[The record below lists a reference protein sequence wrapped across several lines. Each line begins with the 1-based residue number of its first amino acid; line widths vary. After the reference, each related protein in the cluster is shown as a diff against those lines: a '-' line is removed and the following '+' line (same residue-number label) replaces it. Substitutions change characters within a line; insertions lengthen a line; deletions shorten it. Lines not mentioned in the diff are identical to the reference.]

1 MNTDSMNAITADWR
15 ADLEASRDLSESEKQ
30 HFGFVL
36 AWFETWRL
44 KQGRDP
50 SREAAIR
57 FWREQVKAKER
68 KEWQLVRWAEAMR
81 WYEQWL
87 KFCVEQGREV
97 RSVGERMRKAVMNA
111 GARRGLAVRTRETYA
126 GWLGRFGEWVGSA
139 REAMDPERAR
149 DWLTLLVSQ
158 QQVSFATQKQALN
171 ALVFFY
177 RDVCGLAEVHLEVRL
192 RKTENRVPVVMTCR
206 EVLAVLDKLEG
217 DLKLAAELQ
226 YGAGLRLNELL
237 RLRVKDV
244 DRQRGQVVVRGGK
257 GDKDRVTVLPV
268 RVAQTL
274 ETRMGSLREIFERD
288 RAEGLPGSKLPGA
301 LARKMPKAGERWEW
315 FWVFPARE
323 ISQDPEDG
331 TLRRYHLHAKTYGD
345 AVSKAAREAGIEK
358 RVTTHVLRHSFA
370 THLLEGGTD
379 IRTIQEL
386 LGHGD
391 VKTTEI
397 YTHVAAGVNGCGVR
411 SPLDRMTDGLPH
423 QTYG

>member
-1 MNTDSMNAITADWR
+1 MNTGCMNGVAADWR
-15 ADLEASRDLSESEKQ
+15 ADLDVSRDLSELEKQ

-36 AWFETWRL
+36 AWFETWRI
-44 KQGRDP
+44 KQGLDP
-50 SREAAIR
+50 CREAAVR
-57 FWREQVKAKER
+57 FWREQVKVKER
-68 KEWQLVRWAEAMR
+68 KEWQLQRWAEAMR
-81 WYEQWL
+81 WYERWL
-87 KFCVEQGREV
+87 KFSLEDGREV
-97 RSVGERMRKAVMNA
+97 RSVGERMRQAVMNA

-139 REAMDPERAR
+139 REGMDVAKAR

-177 RDVCGLAEVHLEVRL
+177 RDVCGMAEVHLEVRL
-192 RKTENRVPVVMTCR
+192 RKTEPRVPVVMTCQ

-217 DLKLAAELQ
+217 DVKLAAELQ
-226 YGAGLRLNELL
+226 YGAGLRLNELV
-237 RLRVKDV
+237 RLRVKDI
-244 DRQRGQVVVRGGK
+244 DRKRGQVTVRGGK
-257 GDKDRVTVLPV
+257 GDKDRVTVLPA

-274 ETRMGSLREIFERD
+274 EGRMGSLREIFERD

-315 FWVFPARE
+315 FWVFPAQE
-323 ISQDPEDG
+323 ISNDPEDG

-345 AVSKAAREAGIEK
+345 AVSKAAKEAGIEK

-370 THLLEGGTD
+370 THLLENGTD

-397 YTHVAAGVNGCGVR
+397 YTHVAKGVNGCGVR
-411 SPLDRMTDGLPH
+411 SPLDTMA
-423 QTYG
+423 